1 MPKDPKGQLRQTTTA
16 KLSRGLLFVFFPNLA
31 NTVAEVGKPKPYG
44 SGLEDPP
51 AAGDPEPALA
61 AAAAAA
67 TAAGRAAAYREPG
80 AELERA
86 GTALRGWTSRSAP
99 ATLPPPSQETQTT
112 CALAGLPQEKPRGG
126 PHSRTGTVCGPRG
139 DTTETFC
146 TKSIGRC

>member
-67 TAAGRAAAYREPG
+67 SPC
-80 AELERA
+80 L
-86 GTALRGWTSRSAP
+86 
-99 ATLPPPSQETQTT
+99 
-112 CALAGLPQEKPRGG
+112 
-126 PHSRTGTVCGPRG
+126 
-139 DTTETFC
+139 F
-146 TKSIGRC
+146 

>member
-67 TAAGRAAAYREPG
+67 TAAAAAAWGLVEADGGVPAGVWRRRC
-80 AELERA
+80 AKTKRA
-86 GTALRGWTSRSAP
+86 VRKWVRRV
-99 ATLPPPSQETQTT
+99 E
-112 CALAGLPQEKPRGG
+112 
-126 PHSRTGTVCGPRG
+126 
-139 DTTETFC
+139 
-146 TKSIGRC
+146 